1 MRKQKGTEKQ
11 VLTNSTACVSL
22 KIELSRTH
30 LEKQELGMGR
40 HPFCVSYTEKDMAS
54 FFDVLCH
61 NLLVMR

>member
-22 KIELSRTH
+22 KKELRTH

-61 NLLVMR
+61 NLLVMQ